1 MNMVPP
7 WQEPGPEFCLT
18 DCIMRGQARPHSHQI
33 MAYRAHPPR
42 VNLIQGQT
50 HFDKQMECNVML
62 FSSADCM
69 PFQVFVMNK
78 NCNCNSFYVMSYFNR
93 LWCGDFDMFKLHQ
106 YAQWFS
112 MWIAS
117 IWFDQQ
123 KTSVVLR
130 FGMCVWM
137 SQSGKGQQ
145 QISARRTL
153 IRHGTMWSNH
163 EPYLD

>member
-1 MNMVPP
+1 MEEREAEQVAAMMNMVPP

-93 LWCGDFDMFKLHQ
+93 L
-106 YAQWFS
+106 
-112 MWIAS
+112 
-117 IWFDQQ
+117 
-123 KTSVVLR
+123 
-130 FGMCVWM
+130 
-137 SQSGKGQQ
+137 
-145 QISARRTL
+145 
-153 IRHGTMWSNH
+153 
-163 EPYLD
+163 